1 MTKTAGTTVDL
12 SHVKAGLAE
21 KIGEIIRQRRL
32 TQQQAAEILSIS
44 QPKVSNLLRG
54 NYHGISEIKMIEC
67 LNLLG
72 VDVRIVMSHPS
83 GQEAAGR
90 TVVITE

>member
-1 MTKTAGTTVDL
+1 MTEVSETTVDL
-12 SHVKAGLAE
+12 AHVKTGLAE
-21 KIGEIIRQRRL
+21 KIRGIIRGRQL
-32 TQQQAAEILSIS
+32 TQQQAADILSIS

-72 VDVRIVMSHPS
+72 VDVRIVMSPPS
-83 GQEAAGR
+83 EKQAPGH
-90 TVVITE
+90 TSVVEE

>member
-1 MTKTAGTTVDL
+1 MAGVSETTVDL
-12 SHVKAGLAE
+12 AHVKTGLAE
-21 KIGEIIRQRRL
+21 KIREIIRGRQL
-32 TQQQAAEILSIS
+32 TQQQAADILSIS

-72 VDVRIVMSHPS
+72 VDVRIVMSLSTEKQAPGHTS
-83 GQEAAGR
+83 
-90 TVVITE
+90 VIEE

>member
-1 MTKTAGTTVDL
+1 MAEATETTVDL
-12 SHVKAGLAE
+12 SHVKTGLAK
-21 KIGEIIRQRRL
+21 KIGEIIRERQL
-32 TQQQAAEILSIS
+32 TQQQAADILSIS

-72 VDVRIVMSHPS
+72 VNVRIVMAPSS
-83 GQEAAGR
+83 GQEMPGH
-90 TVVITE
+90 TSIVGE

>member
-1 MTKTAGTTVDL
+1 MTEVSETTVDL
-12 SHVKAGLAE
+12 THVKTGLAE
-21 KIGEIIRQRRL
+21 EIREIIWQRQL
-32 TQQQAAEILSIS
+32 TQHQAADILSIS

-72 VDVRIVMSHPS
+72 VDVRIVMSPPS
-83 GQEAAGR
+83 EQQTTGH
-90 TVVITE
+90 TSVIKE